1 MQAPARCG
9 VGHLIDHAL
18 HIAFAVLISS
28 QPVVG
33 ATILLLGA
41 VVKALQRLHPVIS
54 GLSVAL

>member
-9 VGHLIDHAL
+9 VGHPADHAL

-33 ATILLLGA
+33 ATILLLGE
-41 VVKALQRLHPVIS
+41 VLIALQRLHPVGN